1 MSGRARVSRASA
13 GGVVRLAVAAVLG
26 GAGGFAGCAADPSLR
41 TFPDRPVAWQEHD
54 SLDVARAPEA
64 SELGQLDS
72 TLLVRD
78 SLAGEVDRTLALE
91 GSTPARDVNAAD
103 EVPCSTWFCA
113 RNHRA
118 PMTPEAIA
126 AGPAGV
132 APRLPL
138 RIVKGKDRGAA
149 LGFQVVDADGRKF
162 LLKLDPAGH
171 LGLATGA
178 ELVGGRLYHA
188 AGYNVP
194 SSFVVD
200 LGEGD
205 LVLDPKAT
213 FKLYRVQTRPLT
225 VAEVKSR
232 LAGAARTADGR
243 LHAVA
248 VSWIPGKVLGAFDM
262 MGRRADDPND
272 RIRHEDRRSLRASW
286 LFAAWLAVFDA
297 SAINTLDSYVE
308 EDGRRFVRHY
318 IIDFGAGLG
327 SATNDMKGPHE
338 GGQHVVEVGRTLASL
353 LTFGLYRRPYES
365 QRDAW
370 TALVGEH
377 PSIGWFPAEGFDVDK
392 FRTNRTVP
400 AHQRMTDRDGYWGAK
415 VVTSFTDAQLA
426 AVVGAAGLDDPREA
440 TYLERALRVRRDI
453 IGRRYLTATT
463 AVEAPEVVA
472 AGSGGDARL
481 CFDDL
486 AIARGYAQAA
496 GVRYQVAIGGERG
509 QGFAEV
515 TVPAQGARTCV
526 AAAGAGAG
534 YRVVAIRAELA
545 KPGGG
550 HARAKTSRVH
560 LRGGRVVGLE
570 RDE

>member
-1 MSGRARVSRASA
+1 MAGRACICPK
-13 GGVVRLAVAAVLG
+13 LATGALGRIVAA
-26 GAGGFAGCAADPSLR
+26 AAAACCAIAGCAGNPSLR

-54 SLDVARAPEA
+54 SQDVSRAPKP

-72 TLLVRD
+72 SLLVRD

-91 GSTPARDVNAAD
+91 VARPARDVNAAD
-103 EVPCSTWFCA
+103 EVPCSTWFCP
-113 RNHRA
+113 RNHLA
-118 PMTPEAIA
+118 AMAPEAIA

-149 LGFQVVDADGRKF
+149 TGFQVVDADGRKF

-171 LGLATGA
+171 VGLATGA
-178 ELVGGRLYHA
+178 EVVGGRLYHA

-200 LGEGD
+200 LGPDD
-205 LVLDPKAT
+205 LVIDEKAT
-213 FKLYRVQTRPLT
+213 FKLYKVQTRPLT
-225 VAEVKSR
+225 ADEVRRR
-232 LAGAARTADGR
+232 LAGAGRTPDGR

-248 VSWIPGKVLGAFDM
+248 VSWLPGTVLGAFDM
-262 MGRRADDPND
+262 MGQRADDPND

-286 LFAAWLAVFDA
+286 IFAAWLAVFDA

-338 GGQHVVEVGRTLASL
+338 GGQHVVEVGRTLASA
-353 LTFGLYRRPYES
+353 LTLGLYRRPYES
-365 QRDAW
+365 QREAW
-370 TALVGEH
+370 TELVTEH
-377 PSIGWFPAEGFDVDK
+377 PSIGWFPAEGFDIDS
-392 FRTNRTVP
+392 FRTNRSVP
-400 AHQRMTDRDGYWGAK
+400 AHLRMTDRDAYWGAK
-415 VVTSFTDAQLA
+415 AVTSFTDAQLA
-426 AVVGAAGLDDPREA
+426 AVVGAAQLEDPQEA
-440 TYLERALRVRRDI
+440 RYLERALRVRRDI
-453 IGRRYLTATT
+453 IGRRYLTGMT
-463 AVEAPEVVA
+463 AVEAPVVVGGA
-472 AGSGGDARL
+472 GGDARV

-486 AIARGYAQAA
+486 AIARGYAPAG
-496 GVRYQVAIGGERG
+496 GVRYEVAVTDDGGRRLG
-509 QGFAEV
+509 GAV
-515 TVPAQGARTCV
+515 VAAQGARSCV
-526 AAAGAGAG
+526 PAAGVGHG

-545 KPGGG
+545 KAGGG
-550 HARAKTSRVH
+550 WARAKASRVH
-560 LRGGRVVGLE
+560 VRGGRVVGLE